1 MRSKHTVETEHVEL
15 RRRHKS
21 AKTTDEIERIH
32 DDGMGSVTPRSLH
45 FVYEFAIVSTGETVL
60 RERWTSQVT
69 HHSLHAF
76 TVSAIDSDLSV
87 TIKPADPGDGP
98 RRMVVCGRGFVPQA
112 ELRAAFASAEQV
124 DATNCGTIAESEHG
138 L

>member
-69 HHSLHAF
+69 HHSLQAF
-76 TVSAIDSDLSV
+76 TVSAIERDLSV
-87 TIKPADPGDGP
+87 KIEPVDHGDGP
-98 RRMVVCGRGFVPQA
+98 LRSGRCGRGIVHQ
-112 ELRAAFASAEQV
+112 
-124 DATNCGTIAESEHG
+124 T
-138 L
+138 